1 MKKLLT
7 IAGAATLAT
16 SAFALTAFEEEAL
29 RIKALLANDGPILED
44 ILEAHKA
51 EWNND
56 GIFQVWGFTDA
67 DSDNVFDDGET
78 RAEVEDMGLS
88 GNVITGVMSSA
99 DGTIIIQMTEGGD
112 FVATGTSGYLNNP
125 GFSSRLDGKYV
136 KLIPFQIQLDGTKVV
151 VNDSSSHTAVQIAG
165 YTCQTYEADKST
177 QDYDLFKANTMID
190 VNGTTAGGLAERLV
204 SFASYLPAPFDACVS
219 ADTY

>member
-29 RIKALLANDGPILED
+29 RIKALLASDAPILED

-51 EWNND
+51 EWNGT

-67 DSDNVFDDGET
+67 DSDNIFDDGET

-88 GNVITGVMSSA
+88 GGIITGVMASA
-99 DGTIIIQMTEGGD
+99 DGTIIIQMNEGGD
-112 FVATGTSGYLNNP
+112 FVATGSSGYLNNP
-125 GFSSRLDGKYV
+125 GFSARLDGKYV
-136 KLIPFQIQLDGTKVV
+136 KLIPFQLQLDGSKVV
-151 VNDSSSHTAVQIAG
+151 VNASSDNDSVQIAG
-165 YTCQTYEADKST
+165 YTCQTYESNLST
-177 QDYDLFKANTMID
+177 QDYDLFKASTMID
-190 VNGTTAGGLAERLV
+190 TNGATAGGLAERLV
-204 SFASYLPAPFDACVS
+204 SFASYLGAPFDSCHS
-219 ADTY
+219 TDTY